1 MALTR
6 KQLTII
12 GSVVTVLVIGLVVG
26 VTVGVVVGRRK
37 PTPLTTQSIQPT
49 QPIQPGAHEI
59 LANNPLID
67 G

>member
-6 KQLTII
+6 KQWIII
-12 GSVVTVLVIGLVVG
+12 GSLGTILVIALVVG

-37 PTPLTTQSIQPT
+37 PASLTTEQRASQ
-49 QPIQPGAHEI
+49 I
-59 LANNPLID
+59 LTNNPLID

>member
-6 KQLTII
+6 KHLIII
-12 GSVVTVLVIGLVVG
+12 GSVVTILVIGLVVG
-26 VTVGVVVGRRK
+26 VTLGVVVGRRK
-37 PTPLTTQSIQPT
+37 PTPLTIEQQ
-49 QPIQPGAHEI
+49 AHQI

>member
-12 GSVVTVLVIGLVVG
+12 GSLATVLVIALVVG

-37 PTPLTTQSIQPT
+37 PTPLTIQ
-49 QPIQPGAHEI
+49 QRAHYI

>member
-6 KQLTII
+6 KQWII
-12 GSVVTVLVIGLVVG
+12 CGTLGTLIAIGLIVG
-26 VTVGVVVGRRK
+26 ITVGVVVGRRS
-37 PTPLTTQSIQPT
+37 PAPLTSTQR
-49 QPIQPGAHEI
+49 AYEI

>member
-6 KQLTII
+6 KHLII
-12 GSVVTVLVIGLVVG
+12 GTIVVALSITLIVG
-26 VTVGVVVGRRK
+26 VTVGVVAGRRK
-37 PTPLTTQSIQPT
+37 PTPLTLEQQ
-49 QPIQPGAHEI
+49 AHQI